1 MKEKLLQLY
10 IDALEDATSFY
21 CSEYSTSTDEDE
33 KRKQE
38 DQELIKYFKSILE
51 LL

>member
-1 MKEKLLQLY
+1 MKEELLQLY
-10 IDALEDATSFY
+10 INALEDATSFY
-21 CSEYSTSTDEDE
+21 CSDYSNSAEEDE
-33 KRKQE
+33 KRRQD